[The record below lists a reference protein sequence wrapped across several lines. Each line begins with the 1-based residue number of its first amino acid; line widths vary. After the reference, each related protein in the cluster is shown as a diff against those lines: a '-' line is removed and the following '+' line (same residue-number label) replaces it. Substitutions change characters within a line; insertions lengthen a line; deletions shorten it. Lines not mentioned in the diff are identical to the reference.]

1 MNKPKI
7 IIMNKALKIYYQE
20 VKYQMR
26 DFKRF
31 KNFSSN
37 KQKKSNWNK
46 LNVKNKERL
55 IMLAKNR
62 NLMICYQV
70 RPLKKRIM
78 IQHCKIFLSSF
89 I

>member
-1 MNKPKI
+1 MAWKLVLTKIKLWIIKFVTSIKNQIIMNKPKI

-37 KQKKSNWNK
+37 K
-46 LNVKNKERL
+46 
-55 IMLAKNR
+55 
-62 NLMICYQV
+62 
-70 RPLKKRIM
+70 
-78 IQHCKIFLSSF
+78 
-89 I
+89 

>member
-1 MNKPKI
+1 MAWKLVLTKIKLWIIKFVTSIKNQIIMNKPKI

-37 KQKKSNWNK
+37 
-46 LNVKNKERL
+46 R
-55 IMLAKNR
+55 
-62 NLMICYQV
+62 
-70 RPLKKRIM
+70 
-78 IQHCKIFLSSF
+78 
-89 I
+89 